1 MPYYN
6 PLKSGLKTM
15 LNQHTMTDKSK
26 RRKHSSDSPLEAL
39 TIERTNFSQDELVIY
54 CGIPRA
60 TSQRWVSGRTEAARP
75 TLRQLKL
82 LCQRLGIEH
91 INQLPDEFRAL
102 STAGGN

>member
-6 PLKSGLKTM
+6 PLKSGIKTM
-15 LNQHTMTDKSK
+15 LSQHTVTEKSK
-26 RRKHSSDSPLEAL
+26 RRKHTSDSPLEAL
-39 TIERTNFSQDELVIY
+39 RIERTNLSQDELAIY

-60 TSQRWVSGRTEAARP
+60 TYQRWVSGRTEARP

-91 INQLPDEFRAL
+91 IDQLPEEFGPPSSAER
-102 STAGGN
+102 N